1 MMREDDQ
8 LDFRKVSDVERRA
21 LCANTVL
28 LLTCLVL
35 AALSV
40 ALYFDLRASQQSLK
54 NAEADS
60 VHWKILASKT
70 YTAYLYATSPTD
82 DDGSVEDLVIPDDAR
97 YEGGLLLPSD
107 DFCDDYLWQCKDAV
121 VWL

>member
-1 MMREDDQ
+1 M
-8 LDFRKVSDVERRA
+8 SDVGRRA
-21 LCANTVL
+21 LCANAVL

-40 ALYFDLRASQQSLK
+40 ALYIDLRASQRFLK

-60 VHWKILASKT
+60 AHWKALASKT
-70 YTAYLYATSPTD
+70 YTAYLYATSPTN
-82 DDGSVEDLVIPDDAR
+82 DDGSVEELLIPDDAR

-107 DFCDDYLWQCKDAV
+107 DFCDNYVWPCKDAV

>member
-1 MMREDDQ
+1 M
-8 LDFRKVSDVERRA
+8 ERRA
-21 LCANTVL
+21 IYANTVL

-40 ALYFDLRASQQSLK
+40 ALYFDLRASQRSLK
-54 NAEADS
+54 NAELDGA
-60 VHWKILASKT
+60 HWKVLASKT
-70 YTAYLYATSPTD
+70 YTAYLYATSPTG
-82 DDGSVEDLVIPDDAR
+82 DDGSVEELVIPDDAR

-107 DFCDDYLWQCKDAV
+107 DFCDDNLWQCKDDV